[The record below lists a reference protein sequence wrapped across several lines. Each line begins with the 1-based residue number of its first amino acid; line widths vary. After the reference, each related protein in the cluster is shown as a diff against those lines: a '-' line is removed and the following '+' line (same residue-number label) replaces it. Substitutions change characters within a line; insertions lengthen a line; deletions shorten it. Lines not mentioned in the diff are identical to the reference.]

1 MALCPTCAGTGEVPT
16 CVANRLKV
24 TCPHGHPY
32 DSANTYINP
41 KGWRLCR
48 TCRRQDA
55 ERRRGGMAMRVTR
68 YAPGG
73 VSQ

>member
-1 MALCPTCAGTGEVPT
+1 MRECPQCGGRGFMV
-16 CVANRLKV
+16 VGLDNRAKE
-24 TCPHGHPY
+24 TCPRGHPY

-55 ERRRGGMAMRVTR
+55 ERRRGGMALRVTH
-68 YAPGG
+68 YAPGSVG
-73 VSQ
+73 R